1 MESSG
6 VTMSEGLYITIE
18 RIIKLGAL
26 LGAIAL
32 IVSYLIKFVMWLTR
46 QKKQDAEI
54 KAINEELT
62 LLTYGLRACLT
73 GLQKLGCDGPVTD
86 AIDKIDKHIN
96 QKAHNQLE

>member
-1 MESSG
+1 MN
-6 VTMSEGLYITIE
+6 EGLYITIE

>member
-1 MESSG
+1 
-6 VTMSEGLYITIE
+6 MSEGLYITIE

-26 LGAIAL
+26 LGALAL

-54 KAINEELT
+54 KGINEELT
-62 LLTYGLRACLT
+62 LITYAVKACLT

>member
-1 MESSG
+1 
-6 VTMSEGLYITIE
+6 MSEGLYLTIE

-26 LGAIAL
+26 LGALAL
-32 IVSYLIKFVMWLTR
+32 IISYLIKFVMWLTR

>member
-1 MESSG
+1 MN
-6 VTMSEGLYITIE
+6 EGLLITAE
-18 RIIKLGAL
+18 RVIQVA
-26 LGAIAL
+26 AL
-32 IVSYLIKFVMWLTR
+32 ITAIGVLTATLIKFILWIIR
-46 QKKQDAEI
+46 QRKQDAEI

>member
-1 MESSG
+1 MKEELVLLVESI
-6 VTMSEGLYITIE
+6 LKIA
-18 RIIKLGAL
+18 AL
-26 LGAIAL
+26 IGAIAL
-32 IVSYLIKFVMWLTR
+32 IFTYLVKFVMWLTR

-54 KAINEELT
+54 MAINEELT

-96 QKAHNQLE
+96 QKAHNQLEYGGQHG

>member
-1 MESSG
+1 
-6 VTMSEGLYITIE
+6 MSEGLYITIE

-26 LGAIAL
+26 LGALAL

>member
-1 MESSG
+1 
-6 VTMSEGLYITIE
+6 MSEGVYITIE

-26 LGAIAL
+26 LGALAL

-73 GLQKLGCDGPVTD
+73 GLQKLGCDGPVSD

>member
-1 MESSG
+1 
-6 VTMSEGLYITIE
+6 MSEGLYITIE

-26 LGAIAL
+26 LGALAL
-32 IVSYLIKFVMWLTR
+32 IVTYLIKFVMWLTR

>member
-1 MESSG
+1 
-6 VTMSEGLYITIE
+6 MSEGLYITIE

-26 LGAIAL
+26 LGALAL
-32 IVSYLIKFVMWLTR
+32 IVSYLIKFVMWLTQ

-96 QKAHNQLE
+96 RKAHNQLE

>member
-1 MESSG
+1 
-6 VTMSEGLYITIE
+6 MSEGLYITIE

-26 LGAIAL
+26 LGALAL
-32 IVSYLIKFVMWLTR
+32 IISYLIKFVMWLTR

>member
-1 MESSG
+1 
-6 VTMSEGLYITIE
+6 MSEGLYITIE

>member
-1 MESSG
+1 
-6 VTMSEGLYITIE
+6 MSEGLYITIE

-26 LGAIAL
+26 LGALAL
-32 IVSYLIKFVMWLTR
+32 IISYLIKFVMWITR

>member
-1 MESSG
+1 MN
-6 VTMSEGLYITIE
+6 EGILITAE
-18 RIIKLGAL
+18 RIVQFAAVLGAL
-26 LGAIAL
+26 AVL
-32 IVSYLIKFVMWLTR
+32 VTYLIKFISWLFK

-62 LLTYGLRACLT
+62 LMTYGLRACLI

-96 QKAHNQLE
+96 QKAHSQLE

>member
-1 MESSG
+1 
-6 VTMSEGLYITIE
+6 MSEGLYITIE

-26 LGAIAL
+26 LGALAL

-73 GLQKLGCDGPVTD
+73 GLQKLGCDGPVSD

>member
-1 MESSG
+1 
-6 VTMSEGLYITIE
+6 MSEGLYITIE

-26 LGAIAL
+26 LGALAL
-32 IVSYLIKFVMWLTR
+32 IISYLIKFVMWLTR

-96 QKAHNQLE
+96 QKAHKQLE

>member
-1 MESSG
+1 
-6 VTMSEGLYITIE
+6 MSEGLYITIE

-73 GLQKLGCDGPVTD
+73 GLQKLGGDGPVTD

-96 QKAHNQLE
+96 QKAHHQPA